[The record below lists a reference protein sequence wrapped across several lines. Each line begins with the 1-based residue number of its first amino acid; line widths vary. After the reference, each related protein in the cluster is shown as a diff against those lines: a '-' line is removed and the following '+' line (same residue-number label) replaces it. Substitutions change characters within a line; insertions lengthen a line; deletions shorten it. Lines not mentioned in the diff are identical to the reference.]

1 MRQRSAKMWSPENL
15 IFRYTRAQAIADG
28 VLVDITAIAR
38 EAGIRFPVALT
49 SSLYHEY
56 LVPHGDASTSGQSTE
71 GRLWDLLQVFRTIA
85 RVSDESELRFSVL
98 FTDSSSKRLEPVE
111 VKALC
116 HPGDE
121 YEPVITIMLPMED

>member
-1 MRQRSAKMWSPENL
+1 MWPPENP

-28 VLVDITAIAR
+28 VLIDVTAIAR

-56 LVPHGDASTSGQSTE
+56 LLPHGDAAMSGESTE

-85 RVSDESELRFSVL
+85 RESDESELRFSVL
-98 FTDSSSKRLEPVE
+98 FTDDSSKRLEPVE

-121 YEPVITIMLPMED
+121 YEPVITIMLPEED